1 MLRRLTKKKHVR
13 SLHIWVEWLLGSRM
27 GTYLSLVDYLA
38 EVEVE
43 VVAFGVAHRMH
54 GQADELVYHYEAGH
68 GRDLFPEAV

>member
-1 MLRRLTKKKHVR
+1 M
-13 SLHIWVEWLLGSRM
+13 LGSRM